1 MMTYCQLDVKEQ
13 TSVRFESKHTE
24 FLSYNA
30 SENIVGHMAVI
41 LFRLRRVPNILCV
54 CVCVCV
60 WIKTVFVKQSPRNK
74 KAHFIRAICL

>member
-54 CVCVCV
+54 CV
-60 WIKTVFVKQSPRNK
+60 WIKTVFGKQSPRNK